1 LRSKRRRLRR
11 LQSAH
16 EDLSARPR
24 PGAVRSRPR
33 GAASAP
39 PGFEITPPR
48 LSFIDGSVS
57 FWRPGAE
64 DWAPAQDACGAWMRR
79 EHFGHEASEFGWKIE
94 RVAPGARR
102 TAP

>member
-1 LRSKRRRLRR
+1 MKIFLLV
-11 LQSAH
+11 LALA
-16 EDLSARPR
+16 LSAL
-24 PGAVRSRPR
+24 AL
-33 GAASAP
+33 AAQPPPP
-39 PGFEITPPR
+39 PGSEITPPR